1 MVFKESAKK
10 RSIKQS
16 FAPNVPAG
24 NMNALHSPNHHTAP
38 DKSVNLQTKKCCRA
52 LDSDTNGTVMPK
64 SLSFQQLKVAS
75 VFERS
80 DWVGRVS
87 VFGV

>member
-1 MVFKESAKK
+1 MKK
-10 RSIKQS
+10 PKT
-16 FAPNVPAG
+16 P
-24 NMNALHSPNHHTAP
+24 P
-38 DKSVNLQTKKCCRA
+38 DVYKIWEEVRH
-52 LDSDTNGTVMPK
+52 DPERNGTVMPK